1 MIVECAHASLE
12 FLDRAR
18 EKQHDVHQIFQRAR
32 RSGHRWVT
40 GTEAAS
46 GGGPLAGMVADEA
59 RKHGYKPWVPSLK
72 GINTDCWIAVDR
84 DFIKKG
90 TYHRDY
96 IPVLESSAAF
106 YAARGMSP
114 SGRPKWAARGLTI
127 VSFVNPELG
136 EFNIAASHYIVAAA
150 GFEPLNRKIADT
162 ASQWAADV
170 AKGPGL
176 AFYAG
181 DQNLNDKTKD
191 TFFGAPLTS
200 VWDELGKHDDTGHG
214 TYDVIATYDRDR
226 RVRPVYIR
234 ALPDRRFPLYTD
246 HFFVEAGFEIGR
258 LRP

>member
-18 EKQHDVHQIFQRAR
+18 EKQHDVHQIFERAR
-32 RSGHRWVT
+32 KSGLRWVT

-46 GGGPLAGMVADEA
+46 GGGPLAQLIHDEA
-59 RKHGYKPWVPSLK
+59 KKHGFRSWVPSLN
-72 GINTDCWIAVDR
+72 GINTDCWIAVDKE
-84 DFIKKG
+84 FFTKG
-90 TYHRDY
+90 SISRDY
-96 IPVLESSAAF
+96 IPVVPSSEAF
-106 YAARGMSP
+106 YAERGMSP
-114 SGRPKWAARGLTI
+114 VGRPRWAARGLTI
-127 VSFVNPELG
+127 VSFKNPDLG
-136 EFNIAASHYIVAAA
+136 EFNIAAGHYIVAAA

-162 ASQWAADV
+162 AAQWASDV

-181 DQNLNDKTKD
+181 DQNLNDKSKD

-200 VWDELGKHDDTGHG
+200 VWDELGKWDDTGHG

-234 ALPDRRFPLYTD
+234 ALKDQRFPLFSD